1 MLLKSHFYFYWL
13 TMLLLVH
20 CLHLDIFP
28 PKIDPGVTDSLL
40 INCSLPS
47 TKLSGMMTLSSLTL
61 FKSFDNDSQLIE
73 LCSVSSNTG
82 YKDHNAGDGTGN
94 GVINSKDGSYLS
106 LIWLFPNQHMI
117 GHYKCQADGISPAWK
132 KITVTSRASVSGHD
146 MSVSNLSDQLRLVQL
161 ENVRNKN
168 LIEQFI
174 ESITKHE
181 TILEEIKS
189 NLTDLQTRHVNMNR
203 ELKNFQN
210 DRLESLETLFYKSS
224 PYEGRHYYLTKEL
237 VTFTATSAQA
247 TCQLYGGY
255 LAEIDSSEELNFVR
269 TFVNRYN
276 NLNTV
281 WISGSDEDIEG
292 LWIHPRTKAT
302 IKYFNWPPSEP
313 DGGRSQNC
321 LCLQRSYNW
330 LISSGGCIAQDLGL
344 SLAYLCEVYEKNVD
358 QLKHQLI
365 TKTLFLPFIV
375 FCYIYIYIYI
385 YILL

>member
-1 MLLKSHFYFYWL
+1 
-13 TMLLLVH
+13 H
-20 CLHLDIFP
+20 CLRLDIFP

-117 GHYKCQADGISPAWK
+117 GHYKCQADGISRAWK

-181 TILEEIKS
+181 TILEEIK
-189 NLTDLQTRHVNMNR
+189 R
-203 ELKNFQN
+203 
-210 DRLESLETLFYKSS
+210 
-224 PYEGRHYYLTKEL
+224 RHYYLTKEL

-255 LAEIDSSEELNFVR
+255 LAEIDSSEELHCVK

-276 NLNTV
+276 KFNTV

-321 LCLQRSYNW
+321 LCLPRSYNW

-344 SLAYLCEVYEKNVD
+344 SLAYLCEVNEKM
-358 QLKHQLI
+358 LI
-365 TKTLFLPFIV
+365 N
-375 FCYIYIYIYI
+375 
-385 YILL
+385 